1 MNSYSLNIKT
11 KYLGIPAKYF
21 LALVLISVV
30 ISSCEINDPVGEI
43 SAPGYIAANIYWD
56 IPVTNV
62 TAGTD
67 VDFYAEYWSTD
78 ETIEYLGVW
87 YNIDKT
93 LNYTLIYPANGYTF
107 TRDSTELARE
117 FLEIK
122 TFAHSEDNYDAEK
135 KAYVIED
142 QFPISYTLASLDYE
156 NPSAFNEEQFNQ
168 LIPAEIQEQF
178 LNNLF
183 PQLGYQ
189 DFRNLLRVYRQVIED
204 EVFENYFDTIMEG
217 GTEIRVMK
225 AEAEEAL
232 RSHLNELPFGD
243 LIYNRNRQY
252 YAVEFSQNYQLNA
265 QFRIV
270 NGNEVENFSEAK
282 AISVF

>member
-1 MNSYSLNIKT
+1 MKSCSLTLKP
-11 KYLGIPAKYF
+11 KYLSLPSKLIV
-21 LALVLISVV
+21 ALVYISVA
-30 ISSCEINDPVGEI
+30 ISSCKINDPVDEI
-43 SAPGYIAANIYWD
+43 SEPGFIAANIYWD

-62 TAGTD
+62 TAGNE
-67 VDFYAEYWSTD
+67 VEFYAEYWSTD

-93 LNYTLIYPANGYTF
+93 LNYTLTYPANGYTL

-122 TFAHSEDNYDAEK
+122 TFAHSEENYVAEK
-135 KAYVIED
+135 KAYIIED
-142 QFPISYTLASLDYE
+142 QFPISYTLSSLDYE
-156 NPSAFNEEQFNQ
+156 NPPVFNQEQFNQ
-168 LIPAEIQEQF
+168 LIPAEIQQQF

-189 DFRNLLRVYRQVIED
+189 DFRNLLIIYRQVVE
-204 EVFENYFDTIMEG
+204 EETFESYFDTIMDGE
-217 GTEIRVMK
+217 TETRVMK
-225 AEAEEAL
+225 PEAEEAL

-252 YAVEFSQNYQLNA
+252 YAVEFSQNYRLNA
-265 QFRIV
+265 RFRIV
-270 NGNEVENFSEAK
+270 NGNQVENYSETK
-282 AISVF
+282 VITVF

>member
-11 KYLGIPAKYF
+11 KYLGIPAKYI
-21 LALVLISVV
+21 LALVCLSVV

-43 SAPGYIAANIYWD
+43 SDPGYIAANIYWD
-56 IPVTNV
+56 IPVTNI
-62 TAGTD
+62 TAGNN

-78 ETIEYLGVW
+78 ETIEYLGIW
-87 YNIDKT
+87 YNIDKI
-93 LNYTLIYPANGYTF
+93 LNYTLTYPANGYTLIL
-107 TRDSTELARE
+107 DSTELARE

-122 TFAHSEDNYDAEK
+122 TFAHSEENYDPEK

-142 QFPISYTLASLDYE
+142 QFPVSYTLAALSYE
-156 NPSAFNEEQFNQ
+156 NPSVFNQEQFNQ
-168 LIPAEIQEQF
+168 LIPADIQEQF

-189 DFRNLLRVYRQVIED
+189 DFRNLLRVYRQVVED
-204 EVFENYFDTIMEG
+204 EVFEGYFDTIMEG
-217 GTEIRVMK
+217 ETEIRVMK

-232 RSHLNELPFGD
+232 KLHLRELPFGD

-252 YAVEFSQNYQLNA
+252 YSVDFSQNYQLNA
-265 QFRIV
+265 RFRIV
-270 NGNEVENFSEAK
+270 NGNQVENLSETK
-282 AISVF
+282 VVSVL